1 MADYKD
7 YYRLLGVSKTAD
19 QKEIKKAFRKLA
31 AKYHPDKNPDDPKA
45 EEKFKEINEA
55 YMVLSDEEKRK
66 YYDQFGTEGPPPFAA
81 GGNPFGNVN
90 PENMADMSDFF
101 QTLFGGG
108 FSGANVNFGGSGYG
122 GAYYGSDPFAQRQA
136 RQARLSNVEAQLEID
151 LLQAFSGGTT
161 TISLN
166 NKRLDVNI
174 PKGVKDGSKL
184 RLKGQAPNG
193 GDLILIIK
201 LRKHP
206 VFKLEGNDIKVKVN
220 VPDYRAVLGG
230 PVRVPTLTGDV
241 EMTLPKG
248 TQSGKVLRLKGQ
260 GWPNKN
266 GKRGNELAEINIVVP
281 TRVDKERLELYKKLE
296 ELDSA
301 KK

>member
-7 YYRLLGVSKTAD
+7 YYKLLDISKTAD

-31 AKYHPDKNPDDPKA
+31 AKYHPDKNPDNPKA
-45 EEKFKEINEA
+45 EDKFKEINEA
-55 YMVLSDEEKRK
+55 YMVLGDEEKRK
-66 YYDQFGTEGPPPFAA
+66 YYDRFGTDGPPPFSA
-81 GGNPFGNVN
+81 GGSPFDNAN

-108 FSGANVNFGGSGYG
+108 FTTSGSG
-122 GAYYGSDPFAQRQA
+122 DPFAGQRQP
-136 RQARLSNVEAQLEID
+136 RQRRLANVEAHLEID
-151 LLQAFSGGTT
+151 LLQAFEGGSTT
-161 TISLN
+161 VTLD
-166 NKRLDVNI
+166 NKRLEVNI

-193 GDLILIIK
+193 ADLILIIK
-201 LRKHP
+201 LRKDS
-206 VFKLEGNDIKVKVN
+206 VFELSANNIKVKVD

-230 PVRVPTLTGDV
+230 TVRVPTLSGDV

-248 TQSGKVLRLKGQ
+248 TQNGTVLRLKGQ
-260 GWPNKN
+260 GWPDKN
-266 GKRGNELAEINIVVP
+266 GTRGNELAEINIVVP
-281 TRVDKERLELYKKLE
+281 NEIDDDRLELYKKLE
-296 ELDSA
+296 ELD